1 MATDASVT
9 FRPNQAALDRMLNDP
24 NGMYGRWL
32 ARKGLIWQNAARV
45 KANVDTG
52 LMRSRIEFRLEVEAG
67 VLVGVLAAR
76 TSYAVFVHNGT
87 RYYPGNP
94 FLMDAV
100 RENL

>member
-1 MATDASVT
+1 MTRADLT
-9 FRPNQAALDRMLNDP
+9 FRLDPAAMDRMLNDP

-32 ARKGLIWQNAARV
+32 ARKGLVWQNAARV

-52 LMRSRIEFRLEVEAG
+52 LMRSRIEFRVEVEQG
-67 VLVGVLAAR
+67 QLVGILAAR
-76 TSYAVFVHNGT
+76 TKYAVFVHNGT
-87 RYYPGNP
+87 RYYEGNP